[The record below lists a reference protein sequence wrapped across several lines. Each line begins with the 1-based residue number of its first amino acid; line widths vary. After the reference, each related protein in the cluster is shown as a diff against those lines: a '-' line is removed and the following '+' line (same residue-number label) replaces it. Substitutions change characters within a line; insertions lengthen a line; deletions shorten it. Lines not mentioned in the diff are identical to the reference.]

1 MEQMRSLR
9 LSLEGEADCRRVTI
23 AHLSTPSELRRPQ
36 ASPTTAAEQDSIPV
50 MPKIYVANL
59 DIPGNSIFFFFFAPT
74 LENEFISSAGDEK
87 NHVLGVK
94 QGDAVVEFSAGEQ
107 NWSWGYAWGTTSFS
121 LLSSNILTHT
131 REIWP

>member
-59 DIPGNSIFFFFFAPT
+59 DIPGNSIFFFFLLLLWKVNLFRLQGT
-74 LENEFISSAGDEK
+74 KRITY
-87 NHVLGVK
+87 LG
-94 QGDAVVEFSAGEQ
+94 
-107 NWSWGYAWGTTSFS
+107 
-121 LLSSNILTHT
+121 
-131 REIWP
+131 